1 MVPARAVLLACR
13 ARWLRP
19 ARRVRVDTRGSKVF
33 KSARANKAFKRF
45 CKFVANKGTRD
56 LEIAAHLHYLRHTE
70 DWEEARIRKAVED
83 KRDEFTK
90 EMVDKTWGDM
100 RKEGV
105 V

>member
-56 LEIAAHLHYLRHTE
+56 LEIAAHLHYLRT
-70 DWEEARIRKAVED
+70 RKTG
-83 KRDEFTK
+83 KRRASERPS
-90 EMVDKTWGDM
+90 KTSATSLQRRW
-100 RKEGV
+100 
-105 V
+105 